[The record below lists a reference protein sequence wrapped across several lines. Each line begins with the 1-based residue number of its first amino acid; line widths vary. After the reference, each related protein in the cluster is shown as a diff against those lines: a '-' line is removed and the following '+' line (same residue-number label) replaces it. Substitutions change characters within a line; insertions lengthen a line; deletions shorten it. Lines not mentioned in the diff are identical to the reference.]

1 MSDPGFGFLI
11 VLIAGWTTDRYGYRI
26 VHYLVGVSVTSIAL
40 IVLMATTNLVA
51 RYIMFFFVM
60 FMYVF
65 PPLLSVA
72 TTSRSCPSLAK
83 VHPDLNDVGMGS
95 TEHCRLEQACSRHW
109 GHLRHGQHRRCNF
122 RADLPSR
129 VGTTIRPRTRGQLR
143 LLRSRLCFWSCHVV
157 ELPTRQCPA

>member
-65 PPLLSVA
+65 
-72 TTSRSCPSLAK
+72 T
-83 VHPDLNDVGMGS
+83 
-95 TEHCRLEQACSRHW
+95 
-109 GHLRHGQHRRCNF
+109 
-122 RADLPSR
+122 
-129 VGTTIRPRTRGQLR
+129 
-143 LLRSRLCFWSCHVV
+143 LCF
-157 ELPTRQCPA
+157 Q